1 MKKTILLIIISNLL
15 LISCNS
21 FRDSAG
27 VNRKVIDEYAVI
39 ENPPLVIPPNFD
51 LLPPEQMKSKDI
63 KDTDSELAKEI
74 LFGLEDTNNQ
84 TNSENSLISEII
96 RETKADEVDEDI
108 RETINQDFAGEKST
122 INDETQF
129 KSEDEINEAINTTE
143 KKDKSKTNKSI
154 KEKKKKRFFFFQKLM
169 QIKYF
174 NTNFE
179 TINNKVSHDNKIAD
193 IISNLPAINMF
204 SE

>member
-1 MKKTILLIIISNLL
+1 MKKIIFLIIILNLFL
-15 LISCNS
+15 LSCNS
-21 FRDSAG
+21 IRESAG

-51 LLPPEQMKSKDI
+51 LLPPEQMESKDI

-96 RETKADEVDEDI
+96 RETEADEVDEDI

-143 KKDKSKTNKSI
+143 KKDKSKTKKSTN
-154 KEKKKKRFFFFQKLM
+154 EKKKKRFFFF
-169 QIKYF
+169 
-174 NTNFE
+174 
-179 TINNKVSHDNKIAD
+179 
-193 IISNLPAINMF
+193 
-204 SE
+204 

>member
-1 MKKTILLIIISNLL
+1 MKKIIFLIIISNSF
-15 LISCNS
+15 LISCNTV
-21 FRDSAG
+21 RESAG
-27 VNRKVIDEYAVI
+27 VNRKVLDEYAVI

-51 LLPPEQMKSKDI
+51 LLPPEQMESKDI

-96 RETKADEVDEDI
+96 RETEADEVDEDI

-143 KKDKSKTNKSI
+143 KKDKSKTKKSTNK
-154 KEKKKKRFFFFQKLM
+154 KKKKRFFFF
-169 QIKYF
+169 
-174 NTNFE
+174 
-179 TINNKVSHDNKIAD
+179 
-193 IISNLPAINMF
+193 
-204 SE
+204 

>member
-51 LLPPEQMKSKDI
+51 LLSPEQMKSKDI

-74 LFGLEDTNNQ
+74 LFGLDKTNNQ
-84 TNSENSLISEII
+84 KDSENSLISEII

-129 KSEDEINEAINTTE
+129 NSEEEINKAINTTE
-143 KKDKSKTNKSI
+143 KKDQSKTKKSK
-154 KEKKKKRFFFFQKLM
+154 KEKKKKRFFFF
-169 QIKYF
+169 
-174 NTNFE
+174 
-179 TINNKVSHDNKIAD
+179 
-193 IISNLPAINMF
+193 
-204 SE
+204 

>member
-1 MKKTILLIIISNLL
+1 MKKIIFLIIISNLF

-21 FRDSAG
+21 IRESAG
-27 VNRKVIDEYAVI
+27 VNRKVLDEYAVI

-51 LLPPEQMKSKDI
+51 LLPPEQMESKDI

-74 LFGLEDTNNQ
+74 LFGLEDNNNK
-84 TNSENSLISEII
+84 TKSDNSLISEII
-96 RETKADEVDEDI
+96 QETEANEVDSDI

-143 KKDKSKTNKSI
+143 KKDKSKTKKSTN
-154 KEKKKKRFFFFQKLM
+154 EKKKKRFFFF
-169 QIKYF
+169 
-174 NTNFE
+174 
-179 TINNKVSHDNKIAD
+179 
-193 IISNLPAINMF
+193 
-204 SE
+204 